1 MSFMVTQWYV
11 GSNIHQ
17 KGICVYKYLSVEFI
31 FLTLPTTTL
40 VFDGADGQV
49 TDNKI
54 KKNNNNGRATLKQHW

>member
-31 FLTLPTTTL
+31 FLALPTSTL

-49 TDNKI
+49 TDNK
-54 KKNNNNGRATLKQHW
+54 KE